1 MARSTEVQPATLPLP
16 GGRDGATVRLH
27 PLLAG
32 EMLCPPGLLER
43 PTGRLALPRVFL
55 GSRSD
60 WVWIPIPAFLVEHP
74 GAGPILID
82 TGLHPS
88 VAVDP
93 GQNFGGVWKRLLKF
107 RMSPEQ
113 GLRQQLLARGI
124 GHHDVGVVVMTH
136 LHYDHASGVSEFP
149 DPTYVVSRPNGRRP
163 HTARR
168 CATATSAASSTI
180 RSTGRRVDYDA
191 ADVDS
196 HATFGR
202 AVDLFGDGSV
212 RLLSTPGHTAGHQ
225 IGAAPARRPRGP
237 AHRRCGLPG
246 AHDQRRRA
254 AADHPGPPPLRP
266 LARGGPALDR
276 SDLQRAR
283 DHRARPRALAA
294 ARARV
299 RLIYGRTTSN
309 VTVRARETFRAASTA
324 VTTAR

>member
-32 EMLCPPGLLER
+32 EMLCPPGFLER

-55 GSRSD
+55 SSRSD
-60 WVWIPIPAFLVEHP
+60 WFWIPIPAFVVEHP

-82 TGLHPS
+82 TGLHPC

-113 GLRQQLLARGI
+113 GLREQLLARGI

-149 DPTYVVSRPNGRRP
+149 DPTYIISRAEWEAAAHGQAMRNGY
-163 HTARR
+163 
-168 CATATSAASSTI
+168 I
-180 RSTGRRVDYDA
+180 RSQFDYPFDWQTVDYDA

-225 IGAAPARRPRGP
+225 SVLLRLADREALLTADAAYLERTISDDVQPLITQDRHRFVRSLGEVRRWIG
-237 AHRRCGLPG
+237 
-246 AHDQRRRA
+246 Q
-254 AADHPGPPPLRP
+254 
-266 LARGGPALDR
+266 
-276 SDLQRAR
+276 
-283 DHRARPRALAA
+283 
-294 ARARV
+294 
-299 RLIYGRTTSN
+299 TSN
-309 VTVRARETFRAASTA
+309 ALVITGHDREHWPRLEP
-324 VTTAR
+324 VYD